1 MSVSSFICLTAKT
14 KEHYSNN
21 DYSKYSNN
29 LNNSNQNNQFLTSIM
44 LNKNYFDSQYFISS
58 SFLYYH
64 FITNSLIALLNSEQ
78 NFLLNELQ
86 VLFNQYYGS
95 NSKILQEKNSIS
107 IIQDNI
113 IQSNQSELY
122 NQIYQKLLS
131 NQFTKLV
138 QDSVI
143 DVCIYDNSIPSETNI
158 IFVDS
163 IPNDILV
170 QLDTTVIKKDTNKQ
184 VTQLPETTRYYE
196 NLDFESETIFDR
208 YKYTQD
214 KFLFMQPPSINR
226 KSIEKTAFQDVS
238 PEGYK
243 ISSYL
248 DSLGQNVYLE
258 EKFNNYELGYSY
270 PLELNNY
277 LSKRKEEIQSKIW
290 DSLTTDYDIKKA
302 LSQKDLAFLLGQATG
317 FSIPLP
323 PNPVLNIF
331 GKPELS
337 INVTGQVNVT
347 LGWRWDMQ
355 NLGSANAFGQSQS
368 APMFDQDINVN
379 VSARIGDKMKFSIN
393 QNTNNQFD
401 FDNKFKI
408 GYEGYEDD
416 IIKKIEIGNVSFNIP
431 SVLIGSGTAL
441 FGVSADFQFGPL
453 FLKTI
458 ASQRKGQKKFVDV
471 TGGTNKQYFSLRA
484 YQYSDNHFFID
495 TAYKKIY
502 NDYFSTSTP
511 LIPKSGAKLRIK
523 QIQVWEAA
531 TDITNTNVATA
542 VAIADLEGKR
552 RKLGEDWDA
561 SIKQSTIQTGVV
573 ERGRFSMLDSM
584 QYIVDYN
591 LGTITLKNFRRD
603 RYYAVSY
610 RTEGET
616 TDTLDDVYYGYFH
629 DQVGLKDT
637 LLLKLIYRPN
647 LLPAYKSLWSRQM
660 KNKYSIGSSNVNLND
675 TYIGLWYIQQSNDST
690 DLLEG
695 APDKLVTILGVDQVT
710 NSTGAAPPDGQ
721 FDITISAFFDPVRGE
736 ITFPHTEPFGDG
748 IRTYF
753 NKIGNPELAE
763 LYAFDQIYDT
773 TMEVAKK
780 NTARDRFVISGE
792 VSGRASNRINLG
804 VYNLSPGSVKV
815 TLDGVV
821 LREYDDYVV
830 DYFSGSLTIRN
841 QRALLP
847 NANLKVEYEQ
857 QDVFTSSTKTMAG
870 IRADY
875 QLFKNRYMNASIG
888 GTFVHYSQAKI
899 SDRARLGDEPIANTM
914 FGFDIN
920 LTNDAPWL
928 TKALDMLPFYDT
940 KAPSSLNFFAE
951 WAMVAPNP
959 NRVRSEITCDNNE
972 SVAEIDNFEAAIR
985 STTLATIPTQ
995 WRHSS
1000 SPIMPE
1006 ILGIDSTLSEIE
1018 QGEIASNYRSR
1029 LFWYQYFIARDK
1041 VTDIYPENKTYQS
1054 GMQNIN
1060 VLHINFDPAFRG
1072 IYNKNPEYL
1081 DIKNPNYDITNV
1093 YTWNPEIRKK
1103 TWAGMQRILSSYST
1117 NFDNENIEYLEIMM
1131 RLDHF
1136 EPGSSKMYIDL
1147 GMISEDIISN
1157 GVGDTEDGITESN
1170 PFPNGIIDADED
1182 VGIDALNNAKEKDIY
1197 PYPLNLEDDPAR
1209 DDYYFDFGK
1218 DDDKRNW
1225 EDFVQYNNFENNSKY
1240 AENGQFPDKEMLN
1253 PNNGQTVSLD
1263 NSYFIYEINLDT
1275 NSETNPQI
1283 VGGNPDKGW
1292 LQYRI
1297 PIRKPTSRVGNPQFS
1312 NVQYVRVRFGGGAVV
1327 ASIADWKL
1335 VGSYWQR
1342 ISNFQEDYDP
1352 NDSTLSVSY
1361 VNLWENS
1368 KAPDFYTMP
1377 PGVSAPRQLNST
1389 DYTNDARLNEQSLS
1403 LNVKNL
1409 RWGEERIAVKIFN
1422 DQDFFN
1428 YKRLKFFLHG
1438 DGSMP
1443 SELSASSKPKGYA
1456 FIRFGIDSGNYYEYR
1471 KPIVQGWQSVDIK
1484 LSDLTAIKQIRDT
1497 MMKADRQTFPAPN
1510 DSTAYFAIKGNPILT
1525 RVKFVGLGIAN
1536 PSDAYQELTTTVWV
1550 DELRLLSP
1558 ENSNDWAGIAT
1569 FSANL
1574 ADLGTINASFS
1585 NYEPNFHQLEER
1597 YGNRSQT
1604 RDWNIVFTGN
1614 LEKLAPPAFKQMR
1627 LPISYT
1633 HSENFENPKYAASN
1647 DIELSAA
1654 AATAYNNEI
1663 AKGSGPEIAQ
1673 KVADEVKMK
1682 SQSIKVQ
1689 DSWSLT
1695 GIKLGIPI
1703 NHWIIEK
1710 TLNNITASYSYSQ
1723 IFERSPLYQERFNWI
1738 WKLNFNYTLPLP
1750 DILVFKPLSFVT
1762 DIPVLGVYKDWKI
1775 NFLPS
1780 NISLNLDMQ
1789 RRRQTEQSRFL
1800 EMPSPVI
1807 REFTANKGMQF
1818 NWKLSQGGII
1828 SPTFDYKFT
1837 TLSTLVPFELDEN
1850 GKQRTGRELTKVI
1863 MFNDGIINLGS
1874 PNNHSQDLNIT
1885 LKPTLP
1891 NIIGLNSFL
1900 DITSNYSA
1908 NYKWMDPLQTD
1919 PALKDAAKK
1928 ASVNSNIRLAVG
1940 VKLKDIGNDIF
1951 GRKKSAFSAN
1961 NKKAPQDSSSS
1972 MLSYVT
1978 DILQSIF
1985 FDWENLNMTFNQ
1997 TNASINP
2004 GTFGSTGIGNFWGGF
2019 IGRGNLMS
2027 AGPSMAYQLG
2037 LVSNPHGDFE
2047 FVPSNKFPFF
2057 GFTTTTG
2064 IRPPNS
2070 VFQDNFNQ
2078 NTTFDI
2084 KTSRKIIEGMRLD
2097 LNWKTTLG
2105 YNTNQT
2111 IDTDEEGN
2119 PTYSNVIK
2127 TDNLNRTFFTW
2138 PSFFGFNL
2146 FGSTIENVVDI
2157 FEAKRAVIDNSTMDS
2172 VTKNQAL
2179 HSALSESFYEG
2190 LESFSFTSGNVGR
2203 FLPSMNW
2210 SLRWEGIEK
2219 WSVWKGVIKRLQIEH
2234 TYNSNYVENIQIT
2247 DIGRSVNTQSIS
2259 SGFAPLFG
2267 LNASF
2272 DEKIFRGILT
2282 AKIKLSKISTYS
2294 ATAAAGAIISM
2305 QNTTD
2310 ITAEASYVMKGFS
2323 FPLFGINL
2331 QNDFEVSLLC
2341 TYKDNIT
2348 STYDVLDRGSFTGK
2362 NKDGRTL
2369 TGNTQIIIEPRARYN
2384 LSKTINASFFIRYEG
2399 TFNEGAAQPGY
2410 HTMQVGLDIMMNIS
2424 GGR

>member
-1 MSVSSFICLTAKT
+1 MTESCKLHNYKLKIVICILFLFVLLPNQLCQAKQ
-14 KEHYSNN
+14 KENN
-21 DYSKYSNN
+21 NIVLSHSGTNYGMKLYYTDISL
-29 LNNSNQNNQFLTSIM
+29 LNF
-44 LNKNYFDSQYFISS
+44 Y
-58 SFLYYH
+58 FLYYYCLDSH
-64 FITNSLIALLNSEQ
+64 IITSCFEDPQTII
-78 NFLLNELQ
+78 NEIKKAYNL
-86 VLFNQYYGS
+86 YYSSDISYIGLDS
-95 NSKILQEKNSIS
+95 N
-107 IIQDNI
+107 NI
-113 IQSNQSELY
+113 IKLDSVNNLY
-122 NQIYQKLLS
+122 VINNVSHENEFPIDL
-131 NQFTKLV
+131 LV
-138 QDSVI
+138 QA
-143 DVCIYDNSIPSETNI
+143 
-158 IFVDS
+158 
-163 IPNDILV
+163 
-170 QLDTTVIKKDTNKQ
+170 DTTEKKSEDTQ
-184 VTQLPETTRYYE
+184 YYE
-196 NLDFESETIFDR
+196 NLDFESETIFD
-208 YKYTQD
+208 KYNYDHD
-214 KFLFMQPPSINR
+214 KFLFLRLPSIDRNTKEREALKDFDPVGYTR
-226 KSIEKTAFQDVS
+226 KSTLDTLGS
-238 PEGYK
+238 N
-243 ISSYL
+243 ISTL
-248 DSLGQNVYLE
+248 
-258 EKFNNYELGYSY
+258 EKFENYNLTYEFPVDLDK
-270 PLELNNY
+270 Y
-277 LSKRKEEIQSKIW
+277 LAERKEEVQAKVW
-290 DSLTTDYDIKKA
+290 DSLITDYDIKKA
-302 LSQKDLAFLLGQATG
+302 LSKKDLAMLLGQSTG
-317 FSIPLP
+317 LSIPLP

-347 LGWRWDMQ
+347 LGWRWDTQ
-355 NLGSANAFGQSQS
+355 NLGTANAFGQSQS
-368 APMFDQDINVN
+368 APIFDQDVNVN

-393 QNTNNQFD
+393 QNTNNQWD

-416 IIKKIEIGNVSFNIP
+416 IIKKVEVGNVSFEIP
-431 SVLIGSGTAL
+431 SILIGSGTAL
-441 FGVSADFQFGPL
+441 FGVRADFQFGPL
-453 FLKTI
+453 FLKTVV
-458 ASQRKGQKKFVDV
+458 SQRKGQKKFVDV

-495 TAYKKIY
+495 TAYKQIY
-502 NDYFSTSTP
+502 NEYFKNSTP
-511 LIPKSGAKLRIK
+511 LIPKSGAALRIK

-531 TDITNTNVATA
+531 TDITNPNVAAA

-552 RKLGEDWDA
+552 RKMGEDWDA
-561 SIKQSTIQTGVV
+561 SVKQSPIQTGVV
-573 ERGRFSMLDSM
+573 ERGRFSLLDSM

-610 RTEGET
+610 RVEGPT
-616 TDTLDDVYYGYFH
+616 TDTLDDIYYGYFH

-647 LLPAYKSLWSRQM
+647 LLPVYKTLWSRQM
-660 KNKYSIGSSNVNLND
+660 KNKYSIGSSNVNIND

-695 APDKLVTILGVDQVT
+695 ASDKLVTILGVDQVT
-710 NSTGAAPPDGQ
+710 NSTGSAPPDGM
-721 FDITISAFFDPVRGE
+721 FDISVGAFFDPTRGE

-748 IRTYF
+748 IRDYF
-753 NKIGNPELAE
+753 TRIGNPELAE
-763 LYAFDQIYDT
+763 LYTYDQIYDT

-830 DYFSGSLTIRN
+830 DYFSGTLTIRN

-875 QLFKNRYMNASIG
+875 QLFKNRYMTATLG
-888 GTFVHYSQAKI
+888 GTFMHYSQAKI
-899 SDRARLGDEPIANTM
+899 SDRARLGDEPLANTM
-914 FGFDIN
+914 FGFDFN
-920 LTNDAPWL
+920 WNADAPWL

-940 KAPSSLNFFAE
+940 KAPSSLNLFAE

-959 NRVRSEITCDNNE
+959 NRVRSEISCDNNE
-972 SVAEIDNFEAAIR
+972 PVAEIDNFEAAVR
-985 STTLATIPTQ
+985 STTLATVPTQ
-995 WRHSS
+995 WQHSS
-1000 SPIMPE
+1000 APVMPE
-1006 ILGIDSTLSEIE
+1006 LLGIDPNMSEIE
-1018 QGEIASNYRSR
+1018 QGDIASNYRSR
-1029 LFWYQYFIARDK
+1029 LFWYQYFIARDR
-1041 VTDIYPENKTYQS
+1041 VTDIYPENRTYQS
-1054 GMQNIN
+1054 GMQNVN

-1081 DIKNPNYDITNV
+1081 DSKNPEYDPNNV
-1093 YTWNPEIRKK
+1093 YTWNPEVRKK
-1103 TWAGMQRILSSYST
+1103 TWGGMQRILSSYST

-1131 RLDHF
+1131 RLDHY

-1157 GVGDTEDGITESN
+1157 GVGNTEDGITELN
-1170 PFPNGIIDADED
+1170 PLPNGIIDEGED
-1182 VGIDALNNAKEKDIY
+1182 IGIDGIKNEQEKELY

-1218 DDDKRNW
+1218 DDDKRSW

-1240 AENGQFPDKEMLN
+1240 AENGQFPDAEMLN
-1253 PNNGQTVSLD
+1253 PNNGQTISLD
-1263 NSYFIYEINLDT
+1263 NSYFVYEIKLDT

-1283 VGGNPDKGW
+1283 VGGNPEKGW

-1297 PIRKPTSRVGNPQFS
+1297 PIRKPDARVGEPQFS
-1312 NVQYVRVRFGGGAVV
+1312 NIQYVRVRFGGGAVV

-1342 ISNFQEDYDP
+1342 MSNFQEDFDP

-1368 KAPDFYTMP
+1368 KAPDYYSMP

-1389 DYTNDARLNEQSLS
+1389 DYSYDARLNEQSLS

-1428 YKRLKFFLHG
+1428 YKHLKFFLHG

-1443 SELSASSKPKGYA
+1443 LELSATSKPKGYA

-1471 KPIVQGWQSVDIK
+1471 KPLVQGWQSIDIN
-1484 LSDLTAIKQIRDT
+1484 LSELTSIKQIRDT
-1497 MMKADRQTFPAPN
+1497 MLKSDRQVFPVSN
-1510 DSTAYFAIKGNPILT
+1510 DPTAYFAIKGNPILT

-1536 PSDAYQELTTTVWV
+1536 PSDSYQELTTTVWI

-1558 ENSNDWAGIAT
+1558 ESSKDWAGIAT

-1574 ADLGTINASFS
+1574 ADLGTVNASFS

-1597 YGNRSQT
+1597 YGNRNQS

-1614 LEKLAPPAFKQMR
+1614 LEKFAPKSFSQMR

-1633 HSENFENPKYAASN
+1633 HSENTENPKYEASN
-1647 DIELSAA
+1647 DIELATA

-1663 AKGSGPEIAQ
+1663 AKGATPETAK

-1682 SQSIKVQ
+1682 SQTVRVQ
-1689 DSWSLT
+1689 DNWSLT

-1703 NHWIIEK
+1703 KHWLVDK
-1710 TLNNITASYSYSQ
+1710 TINNITASYSYSQ
-1723 IFERSPLYQERFNWI
+1723 IFERSPLYQERFNWL
-1738 WKLNFNYTLPLP
+1738 WKLDLGYALPLP
-1750 DILVFKPLSFVT
+1750 EFLAVKPLSFLT
-1762 DIPVLGVYKDWKI
+1762 EIPFLGVYKDWKM

-1780 NISLNLDMQ
+1780 NISLNMDLQ

-1800 EMPSPVI
+1800 ETPSPVI
-1807 REFTANKGMQF
+1807 REFTAHRSMQF
-1818 NWKLSQGGII
+1818 NWKLSQGGLL
-1828 SPTFDYKFT
+1828 SPTFDYKFST
-1837 TLSTLVPFELDEN
+1837 ASTLVPFELDEN
-1850 GKQRTGRELTKVI
+1850 GKQRTGSELSKVI
-1863 MFNDGIINLGS
+1863 LFNNGIVDLGS
-1874 PNNHSQDLNIT
+1874 PNSHTQDVSLT
-1885 LKPTLP
+1885 LKPKLP
-1891 NIIGLNSFL
+1891 NIIGLDKFFDL
-1900 DITSNYSA
+1900 TGNYNAGYS
-1908 NYKWMDPLQTD
+1908 WTDPLQTD
-1919 PALKDAAKK
+1919 VKLKDAAKN
-1928 ASVNSNIRLAVG
+1928 AAVNSSIRFVTG
-1940 VKLKDIGNDIF
+1940 IGLKGIGNAIF
-1951 GRKKSAFSAN
+1951 GTKQTPFGTGSNKKNS
-1961 NKKAPQDSSSS
+1961 KAPQSQENISI
-1972 MLSYVT
+1972 MKKIGGY
-1978 DILQSIF
+1978 IQNIF
-1985 FDWENLNMTFNQ
+1985 FEWERLNITFNQ
-1997 TNASINP
+1997 TNSSNTP
-2004 GTFGSTGIGNFWGGF
+2004 GVFGTTGLGNFWGGLV
-2019 IGRGNLMS
+2019 GQESKLTG
-2027 AGPSMAYQLG
+2027 GPSMAYQLG
-2037 LVSNPHGDFE
+2037 LVSNPHGNFHVTSSD
-2047 FVPSNKFPFF
+2047 KFPYF
-2057 GFTTTTG
+2057 GFETTEG
-2064 IRPPNS
+2064 LRPPNA

-2084 KTSRKIIEGMRLD
+2084 KTSRKFLEGMTLD
-2097 LNWKTTLG
+2097 INWKTTLG
-2105 YNTNQT
+2105 YNKNQT
-2111 IDTDEEGN
+2111 VDTDEEGR
-2119 PTYSNVIK
+2119 PSYSNIIK
-2127 TDNLNRTFFTW
+2127 TENLNRTFFTC

-2146 FGSTIENVVDI
+2146 FGNTIENVVDI
-2157 FEAKRAVIDNSTMDS
+2157 FNNKRVSIDNSQMDS
-2172 VTKNQAL
+2172 VSKNQAL
-2179 HSALSESFYEG
+2179 HTALSEAFYEG
-2190 LESFSFTSGNVGR
+2190 LEAFSFTKGNVGK

-2219 WSVWKGVIKRLQIEH
+2219 WSIWKGLLKRMQIEH
-2234 TYNSNYVENIQIT
+2234 SYASTYIENVQIT

-2267 LNASF
+2267 VNASF
-2272 DEKIFRGILT
+2272 DEKIFKGILT
-2282 AKIKLSKISTYS
+2282 AKLKVSKTNTYS
-2294 ATAAAGAIISM
+2294 ATAASGAIISM

-2310 ITAEASYVMKGFS
+2310 LTAEASYVMKGFS
-2323 FPLFGINL
+2323 FPLFGISL
-2331 QNDFEVSLLC
+2331 QNDLEFSFLF

-2362 NKDGRTL
+2362 NEDGRTL
-2369 TGNTQIIIEPRARYN
+2369 TGNTQIILEPRARYN
-2384 LSKTINASFFIRYEG
+2384 LSKVITASFFIRYEG

-2410 HTMQVGLDIMMNIS
+2410 HTIQVGLDIMMNIS